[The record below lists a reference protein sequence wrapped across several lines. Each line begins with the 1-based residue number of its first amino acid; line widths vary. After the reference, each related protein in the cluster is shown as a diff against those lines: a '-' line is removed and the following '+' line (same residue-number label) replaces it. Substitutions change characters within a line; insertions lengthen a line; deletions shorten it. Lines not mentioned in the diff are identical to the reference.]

1 MSSIA
6 ERTLGSEV
14 AHELETGRP
23 YETDVVR
30 PPKYPRK
37 PKGIT
42 GRSIAILVFLT
53 ICALF
58 FCVPLYVIV
67 TTSFKTMDQI
77 RQGDIFSLPM
87 PFTWDAW
94 WSAWDTACSGINCS
108 GLKVGF
114 WNSMAILFPSLIM
127 SIALSSVTGYA
138 LALWNV
144 KWAGP
149 FLFVLF
155 ICAFVPFQIIMIPLI
170 ILTGKGVPLDLFGQ
184 KFFLGLGVYGTVW
197 GIAVVHAI
205 LSMPFLTLVFRNYYK
220 GIPQEIM
227 SAAMMDSGSFWR
239 VFFEIILPMSGNIM
253 IVVLILQITGI
264 WNDFL
269 LGLTFG
275 GLGTQPMSVVLANV
289 VITTTGEAAYNEN
302 MAAALLTAIPP
313 LVIYFVL
320 GKFFVQGI
328 TSGAIKG

>member
-1 MSSIA
+1 MSIA
-6 ERTLGSEV
+6 MQPGEIAVDR
-14 AHELETGRP
+14 APRF
-23 YETDVVR
+23 
-30 PPKYPRK
+30 PRK
-37 PKGIT
+37 QKGIS
-42 GRSIAILVFLT
+42 GRSIAIIAFLS
-53 ICALF
+53 ICAAF
-58 FCVPLYVIV
+58 FCVPLYIIL
-67 TTSFKTMDQI
+67 TTSFKTMAQV
-77 RQGDIFSLPM
+77 REGAIFSLPA
-87 PFTWDAW
+87 PFTLEAW

-114 WNSMAILFPSLIM
+114 WNSVAILFPSLGL

-144 KWAGP
+144 RWAGT
-149 FLFVLF
+149 FLFILF

-170 ILTGKGVPLDLFGQ
+170 ILSA
-184 KFFLGLGVYGTVW
+184 GLKVYGTIL
-197 GIAVVHAI
+197 GIAVVHAV

-239 VFFEIILPMSGNIM
+239 IFWEIIIPMSGNIL
-253 IVVLILQITGI
+253 IVVLILQITSI

-313 LVIYFVL
+313 LAIYFVL

-328 TSGAIKG
+328 TNGAIKG

>member
-1 MSSIA
+1 
-6 ERTLGSEV
+6 
-14 AHELETGRP
+14 
-23 YETDVVR
+23 
-30 PPKYPRK
+30 
-37 PKGIT
+37 
-42 GRSIAILVFLT
+42 
-53 ICALF
+53 
-58 FCVPLYVIV
+58 
-67 TTSFKTMDQI
+67 
-77 RQGDIFSLPM
+77 
-87 PFTWDAW
+87 
-94 WSAWDTACSGINCS
+94 
-108 GLKVGF
+108 
-114 WNSMAILFPSLIM
+114 MAILFPSLVL
-127 SIALSSVTGYA
+127 SITLSAVTGYA

-144 KWAGP
+144 KWAGT

-170 ILTGKGVPLDLFGQ
+170 ILSA
-184 KFFLGLGVYGTVW
+184 GLKVYGTIW
-197 GIAVVHAI
+197 GIAVVHAV

-227 SAAMMDSGSFWR
+227 SAAMMDSGSFLRIFW
-239 VFFEIILPMSGNIM
+239 EIILPMSGNIL
-253 IVVLILQITGI
+253 IVVLILQITSI

-313 LVIYFVL
+313 LFIYFVL

-328 TSGAIKG
+328 TAGAIKG

>member
-1 MSSIA
+1 MTTIA
-6 ERTLGSEV
+6 ESAIGADIAVDRAPLF
-14 AHELETGRP
+14 
-23 YETDVVR
+23 
-30 PPKYPRK
+30 PRRK
-37 PKGIT
+37 KGIT
-42 GRSIAILVFLT
+42 PRSIAIIAFLT

-58 FCVPLYVIV
+58 FCVPLYVIIV
-67 TTSFKTMDQI
+67 TSFKTMDQI
-77 RQGDIFSLPM
+77 RVGEIFSLPM

-94 WSAWDTACSGINCS
+94 WSAWDSACSGINCS

-114 WNSMAILFPSLIM
+114 WNSMGILFPSLIL

-144 KWAGP
+144 KWAGT
-149 FLFVLF
+149 FLFILF
-155 ICAFVPFQIIMIPLI
+155 MCAFVPFQIIMIPLI
-170 ILTGKGVPLDLFGQ
+170 ILTGKGVPVDIFGQ
-184 KFFLGLGVYGTVW
+184 QFFLGLGVYGTVW
-197 GIAVVHAI
+197 GIAVVHAV

-227 SAAMMDSGSFWR
+227 SAAMMDSGSFWKI
-239 VFFEIILPMSGNIM
+239 FFEIILPMSGNIL
-253 IVVLILQITGI
+253 IVVLILQITSI

-269 LGLTFG
+269 IGLTFG

-328 TSGAIKG
+328 TAGAIKG